1 MKNDLKTAL
10 IYVAA
15 VNCQVK
21 AMGMQ
26 AENDYR
32 KHIGSQPAHDTG
44 FYGLVN
50 ELEAE
55 VQRIMSEP
63 EEH

>member
-1 MKNDLKTAL
+1 MKNDLKAAL

-15 VNCQVK
+15 TQCQVK
-21 AMGMQ
+21 AMGMH

-32 KHIGSQPAHDTG
+32 KHIGDQPAHDTG

-55 VQRIMSEP
+55 VNRIMLEP
-63 EEH
+63 ED